1 MQKLLDSIRS
11 PDDVKALTEDQLPV
25 LAREIRERLVQTVAA
40 TGGHLASN
48 LGVVELTIALHR
60 VLQTPRDKIVWDVGH
75 QAYVHKLLTGRAE
88 RFHTLRQR
96 GGISGFANPRE
107 SRHDAWGAGHGSTA
121 VSAAMG
127 LALARDL
134 AGTDETI
141 AAIVGDGAL
150 TGGAAFEG
158 LNNAGRLK
166 ENLVVI
172 LNDNEYSIS
181 RNVGALANYLGHF
194 RTDPHYLR
202 AKENFEEMLHR
213 FPAGELVL
221 EAVRK
226 FKGGIKQLFIPG
238 MLFEDLGFTY
248 LGPVDG
254 HDITALVQTLL
265 HAKQVKGPVLI
276 HVITKK
282 GNGYPPA
289 EQDVS
294 RFHGTSPYK
303 VETGEA
309 LTPAQ
314 HTYSKIFGDALV
326 ALAEQDK
333 RIVAITAAMCDGTG
347 LADFAQRFPERFF
360 DVGMAE
366 QHAVLLAGSLA
377 SAGLRPVA
385 AIYSTFL
392 QRAFDQIL
400 HDVCLQN
407 LPVVFAIDRAGI
419 VGEDGPTHHGNFDLS
434 YLRLIPNIVVMAPR
448 DLTEL
453 VAMLRTGLSLD
464 MPAAIRYPRGRDG
477 NPPEGLPEAIPL
489 GRSELM
495 RDGDDVAFIAVGSMV
510 APCMDAAEILQGQGV
525 SAAVLDARFVKPLD
539 EGAILSLAER
549 VGRVITVEENAV
561 RGGFGSAVLELLAER
576 GMQNVQ
582 VRCAGIPDA
591 YIEHGARK
599 DLLESVGLCP
609 ASLASSALSL
619 THHGGTGFH
628 PAGWRVENAVGPDV
642 SG

>member
-1 MQKLLDSIRS
+1 MHTLLDSIHS
-11 PDDVKALTEDQLPV
+11 PDDVKALSEDQLPV
-25 LAREIRERLVQTVAA
+25 LAQEIRDRLVQTVAE

-60 VLQTPRDKIVWDVGH
+60 VLRTPRDKIIWDVGH
-75 QAYVHKLLTGRAE
+75 QAYVHKLLTGRAH

-96 GGISGFANPRE
+96 GGLSGFTSRRE
-107 SRHDAWGAGHGSTA
+107 SPHDAWGAGHGSTA
-121 VSAAMG
+121 VSAALG
-127 LALARDL
+127 LAIARDIN
-134 AGTDETI
+134 GSDETI
-141 AAIVGDGAL
+141 VAVVGDGAL
-150 TGGAAFEG
+150 TGGLAFEG

-166 ENLVVI
+166 ENLIVI

-181 RNVGALANYLGHF
+181 RNVGAMANYLGRF

-202 AKENFEEMLHR
+202 AKENFQEMLHR
-213 FPAGELVL
+213 LPAGELLL
-221 EAVRK
+221 EALEK

-254 HDITALVQTLL
+254 HNIGLLVETLT
-265 HAKQVKGPVLI
+265 HARQVKGPVLI
-276 HVITKK
+276 HVITRK

-289 EQDVS
+289 EKDVS
-294 RFHGTSPYK
+294 RFHGTPPYK
-303 VETGEA
+303 VETGEV
-309 LTPAQ
+309 LTASQP
-314 HTYSKIFGDALV
+314 TYSKVFGDALV
-326 ALAEQDK
+326 ALAEKDE

-347 LADFAQRFPERFF
+347 LANFARRFPRRFF

-377 SAGLRPVA
+377 AAGLRPVV

-392 QRAFDQIL
+392 QRAFDQII

-407 LPVVFAIDRAGI
+407 LPVVFAVDRAGI

-434 YLRLIPNIVVMAPR
+434 YLRLIPNIVIMAPR

-453 VAMLRTGLSLD
+453 VAMLRTALSLD
-464 MPAAIRYPRGRDG
+464 VPCAIRYPRGRDG
-477 NPPEGLPEAIPL
+477 NLPESMPEPVPF
-489 GRSELM
+489 GRSQLM
-495 RDGDDVAFIAVGSMV
+495 REGSDVAFIAIGSMV
-510 APCMDAAEILQGQGV
+510 TPSLEAADILEQRGV

-539 EGAILSLAER
+539 EQAIISLAAR
-549 VGRVITVEENAV
+549 VGRLITVEENAV

-576 GMQNVQ
+576 DLHGVQ
-582 VRCAGIPDA
+582 VRSLGIPDS
-591 YIEHGARK
+591 YIEHGPRK

-609 ASLASSALSL
+609 TSLASSAMSL
-619 THHGGTGFH
+619 ISAGA
-628 PAGWRVENAVGPDV
+628 PAG
-642 SG
+642 S